1 MTNTSMQKSNGT
13 QQDYHMTAQEV
24 HDFQQKGY
32 SGPHTLCSPEE
43 MGVILEQANREVF
56 VDKPALGQPIFQSR
70 HLDSPLVWQLCSHP
84 SIVQRMQALFGPDL
98 VLWRS
103 HFFDKQPGGLEV
115 PWHQDLNYWP
125 LEPVINISAW
135 VAITE
140 AVVDNSCVQIIPGS
154 HRTIVP
160 HVPATAEQA
169 FGEQADPSRIDL
181 SKAIPMILKPGQ
193 FFLFT
198 ERLLHYSKANTSNK
212 RRLGLAVRVTVP
224 FVRVEHEKLFKGHK
238 CIQLAGNDPMGF
250 NEMTSPPQ
258 AV

>member
-1 MTNTSMQKSNGT
+1 MTNASMQITKGK

-24 HDFQQKGY
+24 RDFQEKGY
-32 SGPHTLCSPEE
+32 SGPHTLCSPQE
-43 MGVILEQANREVF
+43 MGEVLERLNRDVF
-56 VDKPALGQPIFQSR
+56 EGDGGIFSSKFQSR
-70 HLDSPLVWQLCSHP
+70 HLDSSLVWQLCSHP
-84 SIVQRMQALFGPDL
+84 SIVLRMQSLFGPDL

-125 LEPVINISAW
+125 IEPVINISAW

-140 AVVDNSCVQIIPGS
+140 AVVENSCVQIIPGS

-160 HVPATAEQA
+160 HIPATDKQA
-169 FGEQADPSRIDL
+169 FGEQADPSRIDT

-198 ERLLHYSKANTSNK
+198 ERLLHYSAPNTSTK

-224 FVRVEHEKLFKGHK
+224 FVRVEHDKLFKGHK

-250 NEMTSPPQ
+250 NEMIQPPKTM
-258 AV
+258 